1 MTHYNFLERY
11 LRSEFNNKT
20 LLADRSLDENQ
31 QGVEIYG
38 THSVKVLVKNNL
50 TNVHYKVVTNK

>member
-38 THSVKVLVKNNL
+38 TRSVKVLVKDNL
-50 TNVHYKVVTNK
+50 TNVHYKVVANK